1 MKDFRAL
8 ISQNLSFER
17 PCDQCSFIHFTLV
30 EANVKQKLRISQH
43 WYIFG
48 IVMAPFQQGRISLSK
63 K

>member
-8 ISQNLSFER
+8 ISQNVSLER
-17 PCDQCSFIHFTLV
+17 PCDQCSLIHFTLV

-43 WYIFG
+43 WYIFE
-48 IVMAPFQQGRISLSK
+48 IVMVPFQQGRISLSK